1 MTRKKGSSNKKESK
15 VLEYIEKSLGF
26 RLITSET
33 IRCVI
38 CSHNMNLNLH
48 QGINYLKR
56 HERSSRHLD
65 NIAILIENKNRAT
78 SSLKNAF
85 EIHECIVK
93 AFSSAGMPI
102 NALDNE
108 DMRIMFRECFSFE
121 LKSGQTYRSLYLPRI
136 VSEKQ
141 KKILDSFYNQE
152 FSLYFDE
159 TTDANG
165 RYILNVMAKVLNG
178 EKTKCYLISSVQLE
192 RTNTKNIVDSL
203 NFILGSLIQSGC
215 KKKFKYLI
223 TDGAAYCLS
232 VGRELKLNYTSLNH
246 LVCFCHNLHLLAE
259 TIRSLCSS
267 ANEFI
272 SKLKAATVKN
282 KTNQMIYSE
291 STGLPLPKW
300 PIVTRWGTFIECAY
314 FLFLNYE
321 KIISFVNKLDSSYI
335 RLKELTIS
343 RQTREEIEFIVK
355 HNFIIHAI
363 KFLESDGLGIKE
375 QIERIKYVYDQLED
389 ERLKV
394 RLKEILDRNPDFRT
408 IEREVE
414 RNNIPLKHE
423 YVNLTTVPVERSFS
437 LLTTLLS
444 DNRRSI
450 KDTNLFLYLFMKMN
464 K

>member
-1 MTRKKGSSNKKESK
+1 M
-15 VLEYIEKSLGF
+15 
-26 RLITSET
+26 
-33 IRCVI
+33 
-38 CSHNMNLNLH
+38 
-48 QGINYLKR
+48 
-56 HERSSRHLD
+56 
-65 NIAILIENKNRAT
+65 
-78 SSLKNAF
+78 
-85 EIHECIVK
+85 
-93 AFSSAGMPI
+93 
-102 NALDNE
+102 
-108 DMRIMFRECFSFE
+108 
-121 LKSGQTYRSLYLPRI
+121 
-136 VSEKQ
+136 
-141 KKILDSFYNQE
+141 
-152 FSLYFDE
+152 
-159 TTDANG
+159 
-165 RYILNVMAKVLNG
+165 
-178 EKTKCYLISSVQLE
+178 
-192 RTNTKNIVDSL
+192 
-203 NFILGSLIQSGC
+203 
-215 KKKFKYLI
+215 I

>member
-215 KKKFKYLI
+215 KKN
-223 TDGAAYCLS
+223 
-232 VGRELKLNYTSLNH
+232 LN
-246 LVCFCHNLHLLAE
+246 
-259 TIRSLCSS
+259 I
-267 ANEFI
+267 
-272 SKLKAATVKN
+272 
-282 KTNQMIYSE
+282 
-291 STGLPLPKW
+291 
-300 PIVTRWGTFIECAY
+300 
-314 FLFLNYE
+314 
-321 KIISFVNKLDSSYI
+321 
-335 RLKELTIS
+335 
-343 RQTREEIEFIVK
+343 
-355 HNFIIHAI
+355 
-363 KFLESDGLGIKE
+363 
-375 QIERIKYVYDQLED
+375 
-389 ERLKV
+389 
-394 RLKEILDRNPDFRT
+394 
-408 IEREVE
+408 
-414 RNNIPLKHE
+414 
-423 YVNLTTVPVERSFS
+423 
-437 LLTTLLS
+437 
-444 DNRRSI
+444 
-450 KDTNLFLYLFMKMN
+450 
-464 K
+464 